1 MTITLDILMVS
12 FPGLEQLETEE
23 RMARTKTKIQI
34 SQEIPKEDAHSQMI
48 QDKTRSKY
56 KF

>member
-1 MTITLDILMVS
+1 MVS

-23 RMARTKTKIQI
+23 RVARTKAKIQI
-34 SQEIPKEDAHSQMI
+34 DQKIPKEDAHSQMI